1 MKYQFLLAGF
11 AAIQFSS
18 CVAMMEAQARSQGL
32 TGDPNSGGG
41 FGYSQELANQ
51 NTARMRG
58 EQRSA
63 ERQRDSA
70 QAQVSSLKRQIASL
84 KVKLAT
90 ERSEKARQI
99 IDKEIASAQRKLL
112 LIESGT

>member
-1 MKYQFLLAGF
+1 MKHQLLLTGIAV
-11 AAIQFSS
+11 IQFSS

-41 FGYSQELANQ
+41 FGYSQELADQ
-51 NTARMRG
+51 NTDRMRG

-70 QAQVSSLKRQIASL
+70 QAQVSSLKRQIANL
-84 KVKLAT
+84 QAKLAV
-90 ERSEKARQI
+90 EQSEEARQI
-99 IDKEIASAQRKLL
+99 INKEIVSAQRKLL

>member
-1 MKYQFLLAGF
+1 MKYQLLLVSVAT
-11 AAIQFSS
+11 IQLSS

-70 QAQVSSLKRQIASL
+70 QAEVNNLKAQIASL
-84 KVKLAT
+84 KVKLAA
-90 ERSEKARQI
+90 ERSEEARQKI
-99 IDKEIASAQRKLL
+99 NNEIASAQRKLL